1 MSEKQR
7 YRMTFKCGECKH
19 VFRKVTTNPDLAKA
33 PCPEC
38 RKSERIVKFIRSNDG
53 PVSQQDLLERDW
65 EKNPYVPP
73 PKSAEASQ
81 HTIKAID
88 ETAKIVMEDH
98 NMGDLKDSCRVG
110 ESMAPKLPPDQQ
122 RRADAMFTG
131 GNVKRM
137 IPGAASMARRAL
149 AGGYRDNGY
158 VDPVSTLSPKY
169 KPPVS
174 IVNKE

>member
-1 MSEKQR
+1 MVLNSESSGAQ
-7 YRMTFKCGECKH
+7 GENA
-19 VFRKVTTNPDLAKA
+19 VDRADRLVGTD
-33 PCPEC
+33 
-38 RKSERIVKFIRSNDG
+38 RR
-53 PVSQQDLLERDW
+53 QQDL
-65 EKNPYVPP
+65 
-73 PKSAEASQ
+73 
-81 HTIKAID
+81 
-88 ETAKIVMEDH
+88 AKIVMEDH

-122 RRADAMFTG
+122 RRADAMFAG